1 MYIAGLLRL
10 KIGYATPIASMKS
23 MPMIHDMVLQS
34 GSQAWCRDF
43 IHPYSRSMAI
53 ITDPPAEAHLV
64 PLPLEESNALW
75 GFDHALEI
83 SDSVDKMQQPYLHYG
98 RIGRLAC
105 FLVTCFGQD
114 HFSAG

>member
-1 MYIAGLLRL
+1 
-10 KIGYATPIASMKS
+10 MKS

-64 PLPLEESNALW
+64 PLPLEESNVLW